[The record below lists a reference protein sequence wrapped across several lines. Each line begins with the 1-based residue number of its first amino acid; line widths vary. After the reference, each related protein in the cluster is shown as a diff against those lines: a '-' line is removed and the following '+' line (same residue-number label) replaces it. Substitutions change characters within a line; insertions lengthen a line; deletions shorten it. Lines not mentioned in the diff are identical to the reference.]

1 MGRTPVRRVGGACR
15 SSLVRELTSRP
26 FPRTL
31 GAVSI
36 KVDLAAL
43 DAALADFGYSYF
55 LTTGADFRP
64 HAVAVTAAWN
74 GAELRID
81 EPGRR
86 TAANVGVHPAVSLVH
101 PPAEPGGYSLIIDGE
116 AMLEDEALRVR
127 PISAVLH
134 RPATP
139 DTPPQNP
146 GCTADCR
153 PLTG

>member
-1 MGRTPVRRVGGACR
+1 M
-15 SSLVRELTSRP
+15 
-26 FPRTL
+26 
-31 GAVSI
+31 SI

-43 DAALADFGYSYF
+43 DAALADFGYAYL
-55 LTTGADFRP
+55 LTTGADCRP

-74 GAELRID
+74 GTDLTIG

-86 TAANVGVHPAVSLVH
+86 TAANIGVHSAVSLVH
-101 PPAEPGGYSLIIDGE
+101 PPSEPGGYSLIVDGE
-116 AMLEDEALRVR
+116 ASLDDGALRVR
-127 PISAVLH
+127 PTSAVLH